1 MSSFQNVPRVSYVT
15 YLDVWMLG
23 CVFFVFMELVEFT
36 LVLGLLKVGGGSIKA
51 RALNNDWNWK
61 YK

>member
-1 MSSFQNVPRVSYVT
+1 MSYVT

-36 LVLGLLKVGGGSIKA
+36 LVLGLLKVGLSRDRTFNNEWK
-51 RALNNDWNWK
+51 RAVPIPDN
-61 YK
+61 

>member
-1 MSSFQNVPRVSYVT
+1 MSYVT

-36 LVLGLLKVGGGSIKA
+36 LVLGLLKVGAKSI
-51 RALNNDWNWK
+51 NDDWDLIWK
-61 YK
+61 FNSFERHLQL

>member
-1 MSSFQNVPRVSYVT
+1 MSYVT
-15 YLDVWMLG
+15 YLDVWMLF

-36 LVLGLLKVGGGSIKA
+36 LVLGLLKVGGDK
-51 RALNNDWNWK
+51 NDWNWK